1 MKILMPV
8 DGSEYTRYMLDY
20 AAAQGRWLGNTPH
33 EVTFLTVVPPLP
45 PRARGFMDEAEAQA
59 FYRNEAAGALQ
70 RVVEFAARHSWQPTI
85 VHRVGQ
91 PGRVIADMAVE
102 EGFDLIV
109 MGSHG
114 HSALGALLL
123 GSVTSQVLAQC
134 RVPVLVVR
142 R

>member
-8 DGSEYTRYMLDY
+8 DGSEYTRHMLDY

-45 PRARGFMDEAEAQA
+45 PRARGGMDEDEAQA

-70 RVVEFAARHSWQPTI
+70 QVVEFAARHAWQPAI

-102 EGFDLIV
+102 ERFDLIV
-109 MGSHG
+109 MGSRG

-134 RVPVLVVR
+134 SVPVLIVR

>member
-1 MKILMPV
+1 MKILIPV
-8 DGSEYTRYMLDY
+8 DGSEYTRHMLDY
-20 AAAQGRWLGNTPH
+20 AAAQGRQLGSVPH
-33 EVTFLTVVPPLP
+33 ELTFLTVVPPLP
-45 PRARGFMDEAEAQA
+45 PRARGGMDEAQAQA
-59 FYRNEAAGALQ
+59 FYREEAAGALQ
-70 RVVEFAARHSWQPTI
+70 QVVEFATRHAWQPAI

-102 EGFDLIV
+102 QGFDLIV